1 MIEQLKRIS
10 LFAALPPEALKSVA
24 SIVRERRYAKG
35 RLIFVEGEPGDGV
48 FLLQEGRIKLTRQTP
63 DGREHIL
70 HYVNPGEVFAEIV
83 LFDGG
88 TYPATAE
95 VVEDARVGV
104 ILNPDFD
111 DLIVKH
117 PELALAMLRIMSRRL
132 RTAQEKVMSLALH
145 DVTRRLVAAILTL
158 AEDHGQPEGN
168 GLRINFNITNQ
179 DLGNLIGASRESVN
193 RTLGELRQAGAI
205 EIDRQQI
212 IVRDRKRLLSH
223 L

>member
-1 MIEQLKRIS
+1 
-10 LFAALPPEALKSVA
+10 
-24 SIVRERRYAKG
+24 
-35 RLIFVEGEPGDGV
+35 
-48 FLLQEGRIKLTRQTP
+48 
-63 DGREHIL
+63 
-70 HYVNPGEVFAEIV
+70 
-83 LFDGG
+83 
-88 TYPATAE
+88 
-95 VVEDARVGV
+95 
-104 ILNPDFD
+104 
-111 DLIVKH
+111 
-117 PELALAMLRIMSRRL
+117 
-132 RTAQEKVMSLALH
+132 
-145 DVTRRLVAAILTL
+145 VAAILTL